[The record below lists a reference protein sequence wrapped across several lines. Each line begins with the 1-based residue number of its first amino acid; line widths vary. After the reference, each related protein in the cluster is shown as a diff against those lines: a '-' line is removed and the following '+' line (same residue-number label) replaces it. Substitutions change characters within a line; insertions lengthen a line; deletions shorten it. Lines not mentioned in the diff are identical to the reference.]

1 MRHRVAG
8 RNLGRTMSH
17 RNALFRNLITA
28 LFQHG
33 HIQTTEA
40 KAKAIRGDAE
50 RLITIA
56 RRANREDA
64 ASLVH
69 ARREVAKIVR
79 DENTATKIFNELATK
94 YQGRQ
99 GGYTRIM
106 KLGARQGD
114 AAPMVLLELVDL
126 E

>member
-1 MRHRVAG
+1 
-8 RNLGRTMSH
+8 MSH

-33 HIQTTEA
+33 CIQTTEA

-56 RRANREDA
+56 KRVNRDDA

-79 DENTATKIFNELATK
+79 DEDTATKIFTELAPK
-94 YQGRQ
+94 YQERQ

-126 E
+126 K